1 VLDGYQMVGVGELVS
16 ISVAKSR
23 WREGWDRALVGSM
36 PKADRTWQQGV
47 DLRGVVCIPYGA
59 SGDVERSRGR
69 RCRPTLYIARIALFL
84 VKAA

>member
-23 WREGWDRALVGSM
+23 SREGWGRALVGSM

-47 DLRGVVCIPYGA
+47 DLRGVVYRMGRVVMSSVPEADVAALLCI
-59 SGDVERSRGR
+59 
-69 RCRPTLYIARIALFL
+69 
-84 VKAA
+84 